1 MKDTYTFIALIEPL
15 DDGVYIEFPDLP
27 GCLPCAESLEKA
39 AENAKEALGLHLYG
53 MEQDKDEIPEPTP
66 LDKIDIEKGQIP
78 LLVSVYMPLVR
89 AKVKNISVN
98 KTVTLPSWLNCVAES
113 EGINFSQVLQNA
125 LKETL
130 HLQ

>member
-1 MKDTYTFIALIEPL
+1 
-15 DDGVYIEFPDLP
+15 
-27 GCLPCAESLEKA
+27 
-39 AENAKEALGLHLYG
+39 
-53 MEQDKDEIPEPTP
+53 MEQDKDDIPEPTP
-66 LDKIDIEKGQIP
+66 LDKIDIKKGQIP

-113 EGINFSQVLQNA
+113 EGINFSQVLQKA

>member
-1 MKDTYTFIALIEPL
+1 
-15 DDGVYIEFPDLP
+15 
-27 GCLPCAESLEKA
+27 
-39 AENAKEALGLHLYG
+39 
-53 MEQDKDEIPEPTP
+53 
-66 LDKIDIEKGQIP
+66 
-78 LLVSVYMPLVR
+78 MPLVR

-113 EGINFSQVLQNA
+113 EGINFSQVLQKA